1 MPKSG
6 VVQKNQRRYQNVAD
20 EKSAG
25 ATYTPGRLAAFVANA
40 VACGTSESLRSKRIL
55 RILDPSVGDGELLLQ
70 LVERLD
76 QTRQTIE
83 VHGFDTNA
91 EAVADTERRIRER
104 FPDVVL
110 DIRCADF
117 LDFAAENQGN
127 SRDLF
132 APAVPRCYD
141 LIIANPPYV
150 RTQILGSD
158 QAQKLAKRFGLT
170 GRVDLYHA
178 FLVAMAAVTDDG
190 GIAGIIVSN
199 RFMTTKSGASVRSLL
214 RRLFRIGSV
223 WDLGDT
229 KLFDAAVLPAV
240 LLLRGNAAETCKR
253 ASFTSIYESTSNGI
267 DPIAALD
274 PIEALKYSGAVRVP
288 DGRTF
293 SVQHGTLDLSGA
305 LDDVWRLRTEG
316 KDTLLKQVTQKT
328 WRTFGQIGKVRVG
341 VKTCAD
347 SVFIRTDWNELPRN
361 DQPELLR
368 PLTTHHIARR
378 FQAKSQSPRYQ
389 ILYPHVSHGGRRAA
403 VDLADFPKTR
413 RYLKRNRE
421 RLERRAYVLKSGRE
435 WFEIWVPQDPEAW
448 SQPKLVFRD
457 ITDIPC
463 FWLDFEGSV
472 VNGDCYWLTAER
484 YGSDVLWLAAAVGN
498 STFIEEFYD
507 HRFNNKLYA
516 GRRRFITQYVE
527 QFPLP
532 DPATPLAKQLVAEAK
547 ALYDEFDATR
557 AMHLDALVWQ
567 AFGVTKYR
575 RTEPVT
581 GSEASCSRPFP
592 ETAENG

>member
-361 DQPELLR
+361 DRVGVKTCADSVFIRTDWNELPRNDQPELLR
-368 PLTTHHIARR
+368 PLTTQLEIEATLRDGFR
-378 FQAKSQSPRYQ
+378 PNRNRPGIRSSIPTSLMEGGGRLLISLTSPR
-389 ILYPHVSHGGRRAA
+389 
-403 VDLADFPKTR
+403 LAGTS
-413 RYLKRNRE
+413 N
-421 RLERRAYVLKSGRE
+421 ATAS
-435 WFEIWVPQDPEAW
+435 AW
-448 SQPKLVFRD
+448 NV
-457 ITDIPC
+457 
-463 FWLDFEGSV
+463 E
-472 VNGDCYWLTAER
+472 LT
-484 YGSDVLWLAAAVGN
+484 
-498 STFIEEFYD
+498 
-507 HRFNNKLYA
+507 
-516 GRRRFITQYVE
+516 
-527 QFPLP
+527 
-532 DPATPLAKQLVAEAK
+532 
-547 ALYDEFDATR
+547 
-557 AMHLDALVWQ
+557 
-567 AFGVTKYR
+567 
-575 RTEPVT
+575 
-581 GSEASCSRPFP
+581 C
-592 ETAENG
+592 